1 MGKKYLKYAL
11 FVVGGLLVIVVAVVV
26 IVLATFDP
34 NTYKP
39 RIVQMVKEKTGRTL
53 AIRGTLGFTF
63 FPKIGADI
71 PRTTLSERASTNEF
85 AGVDRLRIHVALL
98 PLLRKRVVV
107 DEVRL
112 EGLRA
117 NLVKFKDGTTNFSDL
132 IPKGGKKPLPEPA
145 SRRHP
150 ACPTHS
156 TWAASEF

>member
-1 MGKKYLKYAL
+1 M
-11 FVVGGLLVIVVAVVV
+11 VVVV

-34 NTYKP
+34 NAYKP

-53 AIRGTLGFTF
+53 AIHGDIGLAF

-71 PRTTLSERASTNEF
+71 PRTTLSERGSAKEF
-85 AGVDRLRIHVALL
+85 AGVDRVRIHVALL

-132 IPKGGKKPLPEPA
+132 IPKGGKKARRRPA

-150 ACPTHS
+150 AALRIRRGRRPN
-156 TWAASEF
+156 SELAPRLERRDDGPRLGR